1 MRLFA
6 VLSVLGFCI
15 VSVLFLIN
23 PSPVTI
29 KGILLY
35 VGLIF
40 FLFAKEKYLIYISMF
55 MVLCPVHLRYVGTT
69 SNGIILILALILL
82 FRSLVSQK
90 SILSFKRI
98 TTNPFFIPGLLIL
111 CSYFI
116 SWIWAFLEHYK
127 GMSYHTEFLISM
139 FCVFI
144 LSNII
149 IGFVDS
155 KAHLLGIQ
163 NILLVILIVNLLFA
177 IATLIKPE
185 LKFILLS
192 TSGSVITGGEDLRL
206 GGLTFRWEAF
216 AEYLMMSVV
225 FFTCMLTKGKDIKY
239 KYLLLTLL
247 FVVVIELFLTN
258 TRGAVV
264 TSLLGIVFIILFFTK
279 FNPIRK
285 TAIMVGISFLVL
297 AGAYI
302 ADSTGF
308 LNLKERFQTFENTVE
323 TKYGSMPEARAGTW
337 VPSLDQI
344 VDDSFMGHG
353 PSFHPLSGYEGGF
366 GKMPWPH
373 NLTLIIL
380 VTVGIYGLIAYCFL
394 FFRFLI
400 SIIKIT
406 KITDKYSAIFY
417 KSLWIALLM
426 FFVDA
431 QKFDGAL
438 RQSTSYFY
446 FIWMIV
452 ALLFTSYNIA
462 LNNQN

>member
-1 MRLFA
+1 MRLFS

-23 PSPVTI
+23 PSPVTV

-35 VGLIF
+35 IGLIF
-40 FLFAKEKYLIYISMF
+40 FLFAKENYLIYVSIF
-55 MVLCPVHLRYVGTT
+55 MILFPAHLKYLGTT
-69 SNGIILILALILL
+69 SNGIILILVLILV
-82 FRSLVSQK
+82 FRSLAIQK
-90 SILSFKRI
+90 STVSFKRI
-98 TTNPFFIPGLLIL
+98 TANPFFIPGLLIL

-116 SWIWAFLEHYK
+116 SWMWAILAHYK

-144 LSNII
+144 MSNII

-155 KAHLLGIQ
+155 KARLLGIQ

-177 IATLIKPE
+177 IATLIKPG

-192 TSGSVITGGEDLRL
+192 TSGSVITGSEDLRL
-206 GGLTFRWEAF
+206 GGLTFRWEGF

-225 FFTCMLTKGKDIKY
+225 FFTCMLTKAKDITY
-239 KYLLLTLL
+239 KYLIMILL

-264 TSLLGIVFIILFFTK
+264 TSLLGIIFIILFFTK

-285 TAIMVGISFLVL
+285 TAIMIGISFFIL

-308 LNLKERFQTFENTVE
+308 LNLKERFQSFENTVE

-337 VPSLDQI
+337 VPSMDQI
-344 VDDSFMGHG
+344 VNDNFMGHG
-353 PSFHPLSGYEGGF
+353 PSFYPLSGYEGGF

-380 VTVGIYGLIAYCFL
+380 VTVGIYGFIAYCFL
-394 FFRFLI
+394 FLRFFI
-400 SIIKIT
+400 SIIKIP
-406 KITDKYSAIFY
+406 KITDKYLAIFY
-417 KSLWIALLM
+417 KSLWIALFM

-438 RQSTSYFY
+438 RQATSYFY

-452 ALLFTSYNIA
+452 ALLFTSYNMA